1 LLAAGFRGYDVNV
14 DSSKSLIERIVQNAL
29 ELRADLRHSAERVHP
44 NNLAE
49 DGSTTVQAALLDLR
63 VVIDAFLK
71 QNDPDNEITG
81 WASTE

>member
-1 LLAAGFRGYDVNV
+1 METSETR
-14 DSSKSLIERIVQNAL
+14 IERIVQAAN
-29 ELRADLRHSAERVHP
+29 ELRTDLIASAERVHP

-49 DGSTTVQAALLDLR
+49 DGSTTVQSALVDLR
-63 VVIDAFLK
+63 DIIDAFLK